1 MLWRYMVEDTL
12 QIFRADPCHTAI
24 NLSLPNL
31 LALRGLDLRLRTG
44 VAGDLFF
51 LNAIEHHLPKRRE
64 TVQRCNAGL
73 TVPFQGWPEVLFNEI
88 KSGLARGENVRISG
102 FAGFYLRQKKE
113 RIARNPKTGELITIK
128 ARRVLTFKP
137 SRKLLDSTNRAPN
150 VSKDS

>member
-1 MLWRYMVEDTL
+1 M
-12 QIFRADPCHTAI
+12 
-24 NLSLPNL
+24 PNSKN
-31 LALRGLDLRLRTG
+31 ATTKSDLVNQVYEKIGFTRKEA
-44 VAGDLFF
+44 VDA
-51 LNAIEHHLPKRRE
+51 
-64 TVQRCNAGL
+64 V
-73 TVPFQGWPEVLFNEI
+73 EVLFNEI

-137 SRKLLDSTNRAPN
+137 SRKLSDSTNQAPN